1 MLQSYCACAYAHH
14 PCVYTQIPFS
24 PNPDFSNLTTTK
36 KKKKCTKLAWT
47 LLLTGAITSGP
58 PSAASLGGFFFI
70 LFRPNYNK
78 SPSSSVHDAND
89 PTLPRK
95 QNLVLDKALE
105 IKAVFM
111 VVSEIILAESSPSS
125 SWSADWASWQTIY
138 IVALPRDDIGAFDS
152 LGYVCPWR

>member
-1 MLQSYCACAYAHH
+1 MHQ
-14 PCVYTQIPFS
+14 
-24 PNPDFSNLTTTK
+24 
-36 KKKKCTKLAWT
+36 
-47 LLLTGAITSGP
+47 
-58 PSAASLGGFFFI
+58 ASLNIVTHWRNHIRTSIRCFPWGGFFFI

-125 SWSADWASWQTIY
+125 SWSADWAS
-138 IVALPRDDIGAFDS
+138 
-152 LGYVCPWR
+152 